1 MIETVIIKILSIRQS
16 TCFDTLHQKY
26 KYRSIIH
33 KNIIIR
39 YINGTNTSSPNK
51 NGGYNLIGVT
61 MNVISFSG
69 QDDNSITF
77 STKVNLSVA
86 NSMND
91 IAKSDF

>member
-1 MIETVIIKILSIRQS
+1 M
-16 TCFDTLHQKY
+16 
-26 KYRSIIH
+26 
-33 KNIIIR
+33 
-39 YINGTNTSSPNK
+39 
-51 NGGYNLIGVT
+51 NLIGVT

-91 IAKSDF
+91 IDSLMLIILLDYWILIWVM

>member
-1 MIETVIIKILSIRQS
+1 M
-16 TCFDTLHQKY
+16 
-26 KYRSIIH
+26 
-33 KNIIIR
+33 
-39 YINGTNTSSPNK
+39 
-51 NGGYNLIGVT
+51 NLISVT

-91 IAKSDF
+91 IAKSDHVFALADIDSLMLIILLDYWILIWVM

>member
-1 MIETVIIKILSIRQS
+1 MYKRQDYDS
-16 TCFDTLHQKY
+16 FDHLI
-26 KYRSIIH
+26 S
-33 KNIIIR
+33 
-39 YINGTNTSSPNK
+39 GM
-51 NGGYNLIGVT
+51 NLIGVT

-91 IAKSDF
+91 IAKSDHVFALADIDSLMLIILLDYWILIWVM

>member
-1 MIETVIIKILSIRQS
+1 MNYLLFCKNPDGREISFSYEWEKDKNGEYII
-16 TCFDTLHQKY
+16 
-26 KYRSIIH
+26 
-33 KNIIIR
+33 
-39 YINGTNTSSPNK
+39 NK

-86 NSMND
+86 NSMN
-91 IAKSDF
+91 IYITYVIRQQVH

>member
-1 MIETVIIKILSIRQS
+1 M
-16 TCFDTLHQKY
+16 
-26 KYRSIIH
+26 
-33 KNIIIR
+33 
-39 YINGTNTSSPNK
+39 
-51 NGGYNLIGVT
+51 NLIGVT

-91 IAKSDF
+91 IAKSDLVFALADIDSLMLIILLDYWILIWVM

>member
-1 MIETVIIKILSIRQS
+1 
-16 TCFDTLHQKY
+16 
-26 KYRSIIH
+26 
-33 KNIIIR
+33 
-39 YINGTNTSSPNK
+39 
-51 NGGYNLIGVT
+51 

-91 IAKSDF
+91 IAKSDHV